1 MSPAPPIGV
10 LALAL
15 GCSALL
21 GAQCGSAA
29 ARTPA
34 AARIAAV
41 RLTTPATRL
50 KPSVRVHAR
59 RRFPSPILGRTV
71 EASPVRG
78 IVFFRPPGAAQASGR
93 AVTSAAGKGLGFIP
107 LREPRAVPIGSTF
120 DTTQGVVRL
129 TTATASAGT
138 RQSGDFGAGVFTL
151 LQNRRER
158 GLTRLDIVD
167 VPSASAVCASVGR
180 LASIA
185 RRRRHLS
192 SAVLGRL
199 NADDHGRFEVRGDFS
214 AAAARGTVFS
224 VTDRCDGTFTVVSRG
239 SVLVSDFARRMTI
252 ALRAGG
258 SYLARATV
266 FTGVASNLTPTSAEL
281 NATANPN
288 GGEVTSCAF
297 EYGTTSSYGRTAL
310 CSALPGSGTSPVPVL
325 APVSALSPHTI
336 FHFRISATN
345 AGGVSTGEDGAFET
359 PPFPPS
365 LTKGEATAITPTSA
379 TLRAALN
386 PNGGAVSRCVFEFGP
401 TEAYGRIASCSLPP
415 APGEGF
421 VTVLGAATGLA
432 SNTAFHARLVA
443 TGTGGS
449 STGPDFAFRT
459 PRLPPGVEA
468 REASSVTQNG
478 ATLNAVVNP
487 NGSEVTACEF
497 EYGPTEMYGETAP
510 CTPAPGADHEPVA
523 VSAPVQGWTPN
534 TALHFRVIATS
545 REGTTA
551 TTDHALTTLP
561 LPPVTT
567 TGNATEVTQTTAT
580 LTGAVQPNG
589 AELTSCRFEFGPTEA
604 YGSTTPC
611 SKTPPASEFSAP
623 VSATIAGLSPGKTY
637 HFRLVASNAGGSSPA
652 EDQTVNTPPSPL
664 LVETPE
670 PRMIAGSTLKET
682 VTVAESPFG
691 DPGVK
696 VRFTVTGANP
706 QQLEATT
713 NEEGEATLT
722 YVGEKLG
729 TDHIEIS
736 YTNSKGQTFTREVTT
751 TWFGVTV
758 GVPPRI
764 ELRGVHATILSLGE
778 EGPAPIH
785 EGVGGAVAA
794 GGFSPRLGATV
805 AVALVSGKVFLK
817 EPRARASAATEA
829 ASTKAPARGAATH
842 VVGETLVPVGPA
854 VQLAPVGSEL
864 QATGGV
870 VLLTSAL
877 PGGRQSGE
885 FGGGRFT
892 VAQPVR
898 AGGLTELDLVD
909 GSTRRCAGSGG
920 ASRAG
925 NVMLGRLNASYTGRF
940 LVRGR
945 GGTAATL
952 GGPATFSVGDTCEG
966 TLTVVTR
973 GRVLV
978 HDRAGNRNV
987 VIRSGGAYLA
997 RAG

>member
-1 MSPAPPIGV
+1 MGV
-10 LALAL
+10 LVLAL
-15 GCSALL
+15 GCCALL

-29 ARTPA
+29 ARMPVA
-34 AARIAAV
+34 ASTAAV
-41 RLTTPATRL
+41 RLMTPATRL
-50 KPSVRVHAR
+50 KPTARVHAR
-59 RRFPSPILGRTV
+59 RHFPAPILGRTV

-78 IVFFRPPGAAQASGR
+78 IVFFRPPGAVQASAR
-93 AVTSAAGKGLGFIP
+93 AVTSAAGKGLGLIA
-107 LREPRAVPIGSTF
+107 LREPRAIPVGSTF

-138 RQSGDFGAGVFTL
+138 LQSGDFGAGVFKL

-167 VPSASAVCASVGR
+167 VQSASAVCASVGR

-199 NADDHGRFEVRGDFS
+199 HADDHGRFEVRGHFS
-214 AAAARGTVFS
+214 AAAVRGTVFS

-297 EYGTTSSYGRTAL
+297 EYGSTSSYGRTAL

-365 LTKGEATAITPTSA
+365 LTKGEASAITPTSA
-379 TLRAALN
+379 TLRAALD

-421 VTVLGAATGLA
+421 VTVLGTATGLA
-432 SNTAFHARLVA
+432 SNTTFHARLVA
-443 TGTGGS
+443 SGTGGS

-459 PRLPPGVEA
+459 PRVPPGVEA

-497 EYGPTEMYGETAP
+497 EYGPTETYGEIAP
-510 CTPAPGADHEPVA
+510 CTPAPGAGHETVA

-551 TTDHALTTLP
+551 TTDHALATLP

-567 TGNATEVTQTTAT
+567 TENAAEVTQTTAT
-580 LTGAVQPNG
+580 VTGVVEPNG

-604 YGSTTPC
+604 YGSTVQC
-611 SKTPPASEFSAP
+611 SKTPPASEFSAH
-623 VSATIAGLSPGKTY
+623 VSATVAGLSPGKTY

-652 EDQTVNTPPSPL
+652 EDRTINTPPSPL

-670 PRMIAGSTLKET
+670 PRMVAGSTLKET

-691 DPGVK
+691 NPGVK

-706 QQLEATT
+706 QQFEATT

-722 YVGEKLG
+722 YVGENLG

-751 TWFGVTV
+751 TWFEFIFGE
-758 GVPPRI
+758 GPRMEI
-764 ELRGVHATILSLGE
+764 ELRGVHAPILSLGE
-778 EGPAPIH
+778 GRLAPTLEG
-785 EGVGGAVAA
+785 EGAAAV
-794 GGFSPRLGATV
+794 GGFSPQLGRTV
-805 AVALVSGKVFLK
+805 SVALVSGKVFLK
-817 EPRARASAATEA
+817 APRARASAATEA
-829 ASTKAPARGAATH
+829 ASTQARARGAATP
-842 VVGETLVPVGPA
+842 VVGEKLVAVGPE

-945 GGTAATL
+945 GGTAAAL
-952 GGPATFSVGDTCEG
+952 GGRATFSVGDTCDG

-978 HDRAGNRNV
+978 HDRARNRNV
-987 VIRSGGAYLA
+987 AVRSGGAYLA